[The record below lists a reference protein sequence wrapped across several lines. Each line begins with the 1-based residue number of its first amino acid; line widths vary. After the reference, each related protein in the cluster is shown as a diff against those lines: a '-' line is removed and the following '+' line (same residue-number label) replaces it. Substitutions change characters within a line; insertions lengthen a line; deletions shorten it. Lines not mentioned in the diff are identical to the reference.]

1 MMKDGCVSEAGSYE
15 ELLSHN
21 GPFAQFLKTYFLQ
34 EDKNEE
40 EDPEGKSLLRSNFS
54 FFFFTLASV
63 Y

>member
-40 EDPEGKSLLRSNFS
+40 EDPEGKSLLRNF
-54 FFFFTLASV
+54 
-63 Y
+63 